1 MAANTFPADWAEMT
15 STQVGSATRN
25 TAEPGGSR
33 LKLLLDVDMSDIM
46 PTNDDGTITFDFID
60 FTLPSLAVGS
70 YSTQLLAQRKYAT
83 QAVSRII
90 SADQISGTIECPGAI
105 YAQLMGLL
113 GATGTVRIEIPNQLW
128 YEQWRVAILS
138 VDGPSVVDGD
148 RMTGSLT
155 LTVTNTAADGKSEC
169 GPVFGTLDPEDD
181 VPVDGPTLTP
191 GEPTIGT

>member
-1 MAANTFPADWAEMT
+1 
-15 STQVGSATRN
+15 
-25 TAEPGGSR
+25 
-33 LKLLLDVDMSDIM
+33 MSDIM

-105 YAQLMGLL
+105 YAQIMGLL

-169 GPVFGTLDPEDD
+169 GPGLGKLDPEDD